1 MKKILTI
8 LFCLPII
15 SFGQISCSL
24 LDITDVIFDYTDMTI
39 TIQIYDS
46 NSTGMQYPF
55 VAYTLDATGDTI
67 HNGNINLFG
76 TMGLDTVEYTYSLL
90 NNTNP
95 FYPLSIYF
103 VHTSFTGSNTGQDTC
118 ILSYHPSCDSVIA
131 NFNQID
137 SSSLPHLLYLEIET
151 LDISNNGSFGY
162 CGFILLDEL
171 LDTIAYENINIAG
184 NVFGLMPYNT
194 ENRVLELT
202 QSINIPFSG
211 YLHLVNGWFAGN
223 AVTSCVYALNINNN
237 PTIINE
243 VNKENNLLK
252 ITDLLGREI
261 KNKNKPHFYIYDDG
275 TVEKRIVIE

>member
-1 MKKILTI
+1 MPNLINSQKIL
-8 LFCLPII
+8 
-15 SFGQISCSL
+15 
-24 LDITDVIFDYTDMTI
+24 ITGASGYI
-39 TIQIYDS
+39 
-46 NSTGMQYPF
+46 
-55 VAYTLDATGDTI
+55 
-67 HNGNINLFG
+67 GNR
-76 TMGLDTVEYTYSLL
+76 
-90 NNTNP
+90 
-95 FYPLSIYF
+95 
-103 VHTSFTGSNTGQDTC
+103 
-118 ILSYHPSCDSVIA
+118 
-131 NFNQID
+131 
-137 SSSLPHLLYLEIET
+137 
-151 LDISNNGSFGY
+151 
-162 CGFILLDEL
+162 LLDEL

-275 TVEKRIVIE
+275 TVEKRIIIE